1 MPPSSEPILI
11 VGTGALASLFAARL
25 SASGQEVWILGTWQ
39 AAIDAFQSEGV
50 RLVGESGEEGPYS
63 LRATTDPG
71 EYAGVR
77 NALVLVKS
85 WQTARAAAQ
94 LAESLADDGLAL
106 SLQNG
111 LGNRELLVEALGE
124 SRVALGSTTTGAS
137 LIAPAQVRPGGEGT
151 ISLGEHPRLSTLK
164 EILASAG
171 FNVEIHK
178 DLDALIW
185 SKLVIN
191 AAINPL
197 TALLGVPNGELLTR
211 LSARK
216 LSAQLAREVA
226 AVARG
231 QAIELI
237 FEDPVKAAEEVAR
250 RTSTNRS
257 SMLQDLARTAPTEID
272 AICGAIVRAGKK
284 LGIPTPLNDT
294 MRQLI
299 EARVEGRSES
309 ESPAYVEALP

>member
-1 MPPSSEPILI
+1 MSTSSEPILI
-11 VGTGALASLFAARL
+11 VGTGALASLFSARL
-25 SASGQEVWILGTWQ
+25 SAIGQEIWILGTWQ
-39 AAIDAFQSEGV
+39 AALDVFNSQGV
-50 RLVGESGEEGPYS
+50 RLAGSNSYS
-63 LRATTDPG
+63 VTASSTPADYKG
-71 EYAGVR
+71 AR

-94 LAESLADDGLAL
+94 LAECLAEDGLAL

-111 LGNRELLVEALGE
+111 LGNRELLMEALGE

-137 LIAPAQVRPGGEGT
+137 LLAPAEVRPGGEGT

-164 EILASAG
+164 QTLTSAG
-171 FNVEIHK
+171 FHVEMHK

-197 TALLGVPNGELLTR
+197 TALLGVPNGELLAR
-211 LSARK
+211 PSARK
-216 LSAQLAREVA
+216 LSAQLATEVA
-226 AVARG
+226 EVARG
-231 QAIELI
+231 QGIQLK

-257 SMLQDLARTAPTEID
+257 SMLQDLERGAPTEID
-272 AICGAIVRAGKK
+272 AICGAVVRAGEK
-284 LGIPTPLNDT
+284 LGIPTPLNET

-299 EARVEGRSES
+299 EARVEGQSET
-309 ESPAYVEALP
+309 ESLAHVAALP